1 MEQEENEDDGRD
13 ATLDQDAGP
22 SSGAAPNGPAS
33 SKPASQEA
41 QQKTP
46 KQGQEAENGAA
57 GEGRVQGTGK
67 RGGLTETE
75 GRSTGLVQKILG
87 TPSILYTLL
96 PPIFDPCLCSFM
108 VIMSLDA

>member
-1 MEQEENEDDGRD
+1 MEQEESEEDGGD

-33 SKPASQEA
+33 PKPAAQEA

-75 GRSTGLVQKILG
+75 GRSTGLVQEILG
-87 TPSILYTLL
+87 TLSILYTLL
-96 PPIFDPCLCSFM
+96 GPTFDPCLRFIM
-108 VIMSLDA
+108 VIRSLDA